1 MNTTLAQMNRS
12 RQDIQIARHF
22 LLRQRLSDALEAL
35 DRAERA
41 LGDLPMSFS
50 DQTAEEPKTAR
61 NDDRLSA
68 RERDVLTHLCRGLS
82 NKHIALSLAIAPETV
97 KAHIKRIFVKLDV
110 CTRAQAVFR
119 ANSLGYVPN
128 AIGR

>member
-22 LLRQRLSDALEAL
+22 LLRQRLSDALDAL
-35 DRAERA
+35 NRAERA
-41 LGDLPMSFS
+41 LVDLPVDRCTQS
-50 DQTAEEPKTAR
+50 AEEPKPAR
-61 NDDRLSA
+61 NADSLSA

-97 KAHIKRIFVKLDV
+97 KAHIKRIFVKLEV

-119 ANSLGYVPN
+119 ANSLGFMPSPT
-128 AIGR
+128 GR

>member
-12 RQDIQIARHF
+12 RHDIQTARHF

-41 LGDLPMSFS
+41 LGDLPSFS
-50 DQTAEEPKTAR
+50 PQSSEEPQTAR

-97 KAHIKRIFVKLDV
+97 KAHIKRIFVKLHV

-119 ANSLGYVPN
+119 ANSLGYAPN